1 MEDITQFTD
10 VAPLIRKTGILALP
24 GGPIAALRSL
34 RPVTCPR
41 TRRGWCNEIQLELD
55 Q

>member
-24 GGPIAALRSL
+24 RGPIAALRSL
-34 RPVTCPR
+34 RPVYASSYEKIASNAADT
-41 TRRGWCNEIQLELD
+41 
-55 Q
+55 